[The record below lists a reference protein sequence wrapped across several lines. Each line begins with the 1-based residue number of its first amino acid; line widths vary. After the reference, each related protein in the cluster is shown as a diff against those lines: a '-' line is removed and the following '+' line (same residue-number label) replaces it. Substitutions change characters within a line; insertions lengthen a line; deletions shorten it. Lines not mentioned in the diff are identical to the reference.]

1 MKKEGIQNYI
11 SLAIKLILALSI
23 INAIQNEYW
32 HIMST
37 NILLLV
43 LMFTPQIIKKYKV
56 NIPEEFEWVLL
67 IFVIGTLF
75 LGKIGGIIIPIFFG
89 ISIGLIGFM
98 ILNIVYSSNKV
109 RKNPLFIVLFSFSFA
124 ITIGFGLEFLKYYL
138 KILLGQQISLG
149 VYKYSMRIMT
159 YVISGALLSSIIG
172 YLYMKKEIKVFKEIS
187 KKFKKINPK
196 ILSEEEKKEE
206 IINRIKKG
214 ENQKTEFKETLRFNI
229 HTHQIDKK
237 IEFSSLKSITAFLN
251 AEGGT
256 LFLGVSDKGEINGI
270 EKDGFENI
278 DRFELHLTNIIKEK
292 IGKKNL
298 DLIGIEN
305 YKINDKT
312 IIKIECKKSNKP
324 VFIKK
329 DSNEESFY
337 IRVGPSN
344 TEIKGSELIEY
355 IQRNFKK
362 IKNT

>member
-1 MKKEGIQNYI
+1 MNIYKE
-11 SLAIKLILALSI
+11 
-23 INAIQNEYW
+23 
-32 HIMST
+32 T
-37 NILLLV
+37 
-43 LMFTPQIIKKYKV
+43 
-56 NIPEEFEWVLL
+56 
-67 IFVIGTLF
+67 
-75 LGKIGGIIIPIFFG
+75 
-89 ISIGLIGFM
+89 
-98 ILNIVYSSNKV
+98 
-109 RKNPLFIVLFSFSFA
+109 
-124 ITIGFGLEFLKYYL
+124 
-138 KILLGQQISLG
+138 
-149 VYKYSMRIMT
+149 
-159 YVISGALLSSIIG
+159 
-172 YLYMKKEIKVFKEIS
+172 S